1 MDPASPEAVASGSGD
16 PSEREDGLFRSTQGA
31 TREKPEA
38 DSGGASAPN
47 EEIRP
52 LSKSAKDHEDS
63 GVFRS
68 TRGAAKTRFGESKGV
83 AATKASVSESADE
96 KSNDGGGGGDA
107 GVRSTRG
114 AARA

>member
-1 MDPASPEAVASGSGD
+1 MDPASPEAVALGSGD
-16 PSEREDGLFRSTQGA
+16 PNEREDGVFRSTRGA
-31 TREKPEA
+31 TQKKPKA

-47 EEIRP
+47 KESRP
-52 LSKSAKDHEDS
+52 LSMSAEDHDDS

-83 AATKASVSESADE
+83 TATKALVSESANE
-96 KSNDGGGGGDA
+96 KSNDGDGGDA